1 MIHRETFGA
10 SVLNHSDS
18 NAVLHSV
25 AKKKCLLTTPSLL
38 SRGTRLSAKHL
49 GCATREAIKQPLPHL
64 VPDLPMVGF
73 AMVVGAECSDIAL
86 DVWTAIR
93 KWNHMMSFKKNSSI
107 RLLKPRFCPPL
118 PPTIGQ
124 LQAPTSDPGV

>member
-38 SRGTRLSAKHL
+38 SRGALRSKKYDTVIWFLRDSRSKGIQIHVQPGQSSFTDRHHTVSLAFPFSNSH
-49 GCATREAIKQPLPHL
+49 EAMFLIHFFEFL
-64 VPDLPMVGF
+64 
-73 AMVVGAECSDIAL
+73 I
-86 DVWTAIR
+86 
-93 KWNHMMSFKKNSSI
+93 
-107 RLLKPRFCPPL
+107 
-118 PPTIGQ
+118 
-124 LQAPTSDPGV
+124 